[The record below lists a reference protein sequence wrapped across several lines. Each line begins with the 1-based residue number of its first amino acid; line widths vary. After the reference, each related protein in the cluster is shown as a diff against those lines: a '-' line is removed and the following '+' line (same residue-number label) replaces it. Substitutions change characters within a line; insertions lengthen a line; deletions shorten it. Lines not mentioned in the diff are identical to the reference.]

1 MWAGNIGSQGPADI
15 HQNIIYILY
24 VVQKQTKE
32 RMLITLKKDELF
44 KRLYFIIH
52 DFNDEFCDDVEIEKF
67 DKMIDF
73 LCDRLE
79 SDLELE
85 DKFFED

>member
-1 MWAGNIGSQGPADI
+1 M
-15 HQNIIYILY
+15 
-24 VVQKQTKE
+24 
-32 RMLITLKKDELF
+32 LKKDELF
-44 KRLYFIIH
+44 KKLYFIIC
-52 DFNDEFCDDVEIEKF
+52 DFNDEFCDDVGFEKF
-67 DKMIDF
+67 NEMIDF